1 MIFCTYWHKTPW
13 VSLRSN
19 SPMLL
24 DIGSQFLDLG
34 LPILFTVIYGM
45 SRAFFMFPA
54 AIGYSRSQG
63 WISLADSLPDTHR
76 FSLLQLVTGIL

>member
-1 MIFCTYWHKTPW
+1 MIFCTYCHKTPW

-34 LPILFTVIYGM
+34 LPILFTVIYVM

-54 AIGYSRSQG
+54 AEVG
-63 WISLADSLPDTHR
+63 HR
-76 FSLLQLVTGIL
+76 GHVKENR

>member
-54 AIGYSRSQG
+54 AIGYSRSQD
-63 WISLADSLPDTHR
+63 WISLAASLADTHR
-76 FSLLQLVTGIL
+76 FSLKLVTGIL